1 VHLALRRAPVWAQ
14 DLLAALAVGAVW
26 FGFVGYMYRG
36 DYWRPHFIEPYWWTG
51 AWLVGVLALRR
62 VAPGW
67 AFWGT
72 AMFYPLF
79 QTGVSSNLFHLAP
92 FLVAGFCATRQGA
105 VPPVLA
111 ATGAVLSGWSL
122 NLYLQSLLG
131 YGQIASLATPSDILS
146 TVALALAAVA
156 LGWMVRRIAVTGE
169 ELRARNEE
177 LTALQGVLAQQA
189 VLAERT
195 RIARE
200 LHDVVAHHMSAIVV
214 RAQAADRVAPNQPQA
229 PAEAVTWIAEEG
241 KKALTSM
248 RSVVHVLRRETGEAL
263 ELAPAPALVDVRAA
277 AARLTASGRVVELD
291 LPDDLGD
298 LRPEVSL
305 AVVRIAQE
313 GLTNVL
319 LHSLAPRLSLEVV
332 ATPGYVRVA
341 VSDPGPP
348 LPDNP
353 DLYGGNG
360 LLNMRERALSC
371 GGTLSAGPDQNGGWR
386 VQAVLPREAS

>member
-1 VHLALRRAPVWAQ
+1 ML
-14 DLLAALAVGAVW
+14 G
-26 FGFVGYMYRG
+26 G
-36 DYWRPHFIEPYWWTG
+36 
-51 AWLVGVLALRR
+51 
-62 VAPGW
+62 
-67 AFWGT
+67 
-72 AMFYPLF
+72 
-79 QTGVSSNLFHLAP
+79 
-92 FLVAGFCATRQGA
+92 
-105 VPPVLA
+105 
-111 ATGAVLSGWSL
+111 
-122 NLYLQSLLG
+122 LYLMGSTLYIG
-131 YGQIASLATPSDILS
+131 EVGSGSSPSAILT

-156 LGWMVRRIAVTGE
+156 FGWMVRRIAVTGE
-169 ELRARNEE
+169 ALRERNEE
-177 LTALQGVLAQQA
+177 LTALQGALAQQA
-189 VLAERT
+189 VHAERT

-248 RSVVHVLRRETGEAL
+248 RSVVHVLRRETGDAL
-263 ELAPAPALVDVRAA
+263 ELAPAPALDDVRAA
-277 AARLTASGRVVELD
+277 AARLTEAGRDVELD

-341 VSDPGPP
+341 VRDPGPP

-353 DLYGGNG
+353 DLHGGNG

-371 GGTLSAGPDQNGGWR
+371 GGTLSAGPDQSGGWR
-386 VQAVLPREAS
+386 VQAVLPRETP

>member
-1 VHLALRRAPVWAQ
+1 MQPTRRAPERAQ
-14 DLLAALAVGAVW
+14 DLLVALAVGLVW
-26 FGFVGYMYRG
+26 FGGVWFMYQG
-36 DYWRPHFIEPYWWTG
+36 DYWMPRDIRSYWWTG
-51 AWLVGVLALRR
+51 AWLVLTLALRR
-62 VAPGW
+62 VAPGGV
-67 AFWGT
+67 FWVT
-72 AMFYPLF
+72 AAFYPLF
-79 QTGVSSNLFHLAP
+79 QDDALSNQFHLVP
-92 FLVAGFCATRQGA
+92 LLVAGFGATREGA
-105 VPPVLA
+105 VPPPLA
-111 ATGAVLSGWSL
+111 ALGVVLSGWSL
-122 NLYLQSLLG
+122 HMSSLHG
-131 YGQIASLATPSDILS
+131 YGYWDLMSMSSPSGILT
-146 TVALALAAVA
+146 TVSLALAAVA

-169 ELRARNEE
+169 ALRERNEE
-177 LTALQGVLAQQA
+177 LTALQGALAQQA
-189 VLAERT
+189 VHAERT

-263 ELAPAPALVDVRAA
+263 ELAPAPALDDVRAA
-277 AARLTASGRVVELD
+277 AARLTEAGREVVLD

-319 LHSLAPRLSLEVV
+319 LHSLAPRLRLEIV

-341 VSDPGPP
+341 VRDPGPP

-353 DLYGGNG
+353 DLHGGNG

-371 GGTLSAGPDQNGGWR
+371 GGTLSAGPDQSGGWR
-386 VQAVLPREAS
+386 VQAVLPRETP

>member
-1 VHLALRRAPVWAQ
+1 MPPLHRAPVWAQ
-14 DLLAALAVGAVW
+14 DLLVALAVGAVW
-26 FGFVGYMYRG
+26 FGFVGSMYRG

-51 AWLVGVLALRR
+51 AWLVLTLALRR

-72 AMFYPLF
+72 VTFYPLC
-79 QTGVSSNLFHLAP
+79 QDGAGGNQFHLVP
-92 FLVAGFCATRQGA
+92 LLVAAFGATRHGA
-105 VPPVLA
+105 VPLPLA
-111 ATGAVLSGWSL
+111 TIAVTLSGWAL
-122 NLYLQSLLG
+122 NLWMPPWPG
-131 YGQIASLATPSDILS
+131 YSAIYASGSPSEILT
-146 TVALALAAVA
+146 TVALALAAVS

-169 ELRARNEE
+169 ALRERNQE
-177 LTALQGVLAQQA
+177 LTALQGRLAEQA

-200 LHDVVAHHMSAIVV
+200 LHDVVAHHMAAIVV
-214 RAQAADRVAPNQPQA
+214 RAQAADRVAPNQPHA

-248 RSVVHVLRRETGEAL
+248 RSVVHVLRREAGDAL

-277 AARLTASGRVVELD
+277 AARLADAGRVVELD

-298 LRPEVSL
+298 LSAEVSL

-319 LHSLAPRLSLEVV
+319 LHSIAPRASLEIVST
-332 ATPGYVRVA
+332 AGYVRVA
-341 VSDPGPP
+341 VRDPGPP

-353 DLYGGNG
+353 DLHGGNG
-360 LLNMRERALSC
+360 LLNMRERAQSC

-386 VQAVLPREAS
+386 VQAVLPREAT

>member
-1 VHLALRRAPVWAQ
+1 MHPALRRAPVWAQ
-14 DLLAALAVGAVW
+14 DLPVALAVGAVW

-36 DYWRPHFIEPYWWTG
+36 DYWMPHFIEPYWWTG

-62 VAPGW
+62 VAPAW
-67 AFWGT
+67 TFWV
-72 AMFYPLF
+72 AVLFYPLC
-79 QTGVSSNLFHLAP
+79 QQGAYTSQFHLAP
-92 FLVAGFCATRQGA
+92 LLVAGFGATREGA
-105 VPPVLA
+105 VPPPLAVLA
-111 ATGAVLSGWSL
+111 GTLSGWALHMRLVRWGDRWEVVPWS
-122 NLYLQSLLG
+122 S
-131 YGQIASLATPSDILS
+131 PSAVLT

-248 RSVVHVLRRETGEAL
+248 RSVVHVLRRETGDTP

-277 AARLTASGRVVELD
+277 AARLTESGRVVELD

-341 VSDPGPP
+341 VRDPGPP

-353 DLYGGNG
+353 DLHGGNG